1 LDDKLGGV
9 YDMASSGN
17 MAPSKQARD
26 VYAELSAQVDAE
38 IKTLKGILDTGLKA
52 FNQMVREKAVPVVV
66 VK

>member
-1 LDDKLGGV
+1 
-9 YDMASSGN
+9 MASSGN

-38 IKTLKGILDTGLKA
+38 IKSLKAILDNGLKA
-52 FNQMVREKAVPVVV
+52 FNQMVREKALPVVV